1 MLDKSS
7 DWMSFMVEMKV
18 GDLIKVKEVQSGVHP
33 VGLVISVHHPEHNP
47 SWAMVFYQDGDLE
60 PLDLDVE
67 VEIFNRKER
76 EA

>member
-1 MLDKSS
+1 
-7 DWMSFMVEMKV
+7 MVENRVLREMKV
-18 GDLIKVKEVQSGVHP
+18 GDLIKVKVVQSGVHP
-33 VGLVISVHHPEHNP
+33 VGLVISVHHPEYNP

-60 PLDLDVE
+60 ALDLDVE